1 MGTLMI
7 FTIKKPSIG
16 KIMKITSPTI
26 NTKIIW
32 EISFSTVEDKTED
45 TINAGVV
52 TDSNKVVKRLLKS
65 VSSIFIFN
73 KI

>member
-1 MGTLMI
+1 MI

-32 EISFSTVEDKTED
+32 EISFSTVEDKTE
-45 TINAGVV
+45 IQLMLV
-52 TDSNKVVKRLLKS
+52 LLLIVIKS
-65 VSSIFIFN
+65 LNVY
-73 KI
+73 